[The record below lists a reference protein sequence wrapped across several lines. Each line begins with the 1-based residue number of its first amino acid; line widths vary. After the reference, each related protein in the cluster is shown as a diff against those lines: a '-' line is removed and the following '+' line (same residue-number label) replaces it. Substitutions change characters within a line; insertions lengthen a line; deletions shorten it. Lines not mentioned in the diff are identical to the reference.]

1 MGNEESTPETT
12 NPRLDTN
19 LAHSTDT
26 LPGMGAA
33 RVKPLPPEDTPLK
46 QLSADLRRVRADL
59 APSLDLILNCE
70 LAEDDKLV
78 AMRLFE
84 SALDDPWS
92 ELRSPSKAI
101 EAAALARETA

>member
-1 MGNEESTPETT
+1 
-12 NPRLDTN
+12 
-19 LAHSTDT
+19 
-26 LPGMGAA
+26 MGAT
-33 RVKPLPPEDTPLK
+33 RIKSLPPEDTPLK
-46 QLSADLRRVRADL
+46 QLAADLRRARADL

-92 ELRSPSKAI
+92 QLRSPRNAI
-101 EAAALARETA
+101 EAATRATP